1 MIRTEKEPRS
11 DGEFLKSITAGLLYF
26 CGVKFKNGM
35 QSNRTE
41 LSFLKPEFQ
50 QQVWLNFQ
58 HRGDIEEQFE
68 R

>member
-11 DGEFLKSITAGLLYF
+11 DGIFLETITAGLMYF

-41 LSFLKPEFQ
+41 LSFLKSEFQ
-50 QQVWLNFQ
+50 QQVRLNFQ
-58 HRGDIEEQFE
+58 HRGDVEEQFE